1 MQNSKYELKGAK
13 EVTEALNKLPVDL
26 QAKILRSFLLKAGRK
41 FVTVPLKAK
50 LNYSEKI
57 ENSIK
62 VVNDSKNKLAVSA
75 GVTGKGYKLRWVD
88 LGTKPRTTKK
98 GYNRGLINGK
108 DQIQTHIL
116 DSVEPIIDYTNK
128 ELGNE
133 VNKILERRLKKLKK

>member
-26 QAKILRSFLLKAGRK
+26 QAKILRSFLSKAGRK